1 MVFLMVELMA
11 VSMESMKVCLMVIYL
26 AEKKVVCL
34 AVTLVE
40 LMVGWM
46 VL

>member
-1 MVFLMVELMA
+1 MVFSLVYLLA
-11 VSMESMKVCLMVIYL
+11 VPMESMKVCLMVIYL
-26 AEKKVVCL
+26 AEKKVVCW

-40 LMVGWM
+40 LMDGLM